1 MYIQFSDK
9 LLLNVQHK
17 KAWMKMKRELVY
29 CRFEPINNTKPFYG
43 FNQYNIEMN
52 NGSGWNAQS
61 NTTTIA
67 ITTQNKQIIEAMY
80 WN

>member
-1 MYIQFSDK
+1 
-9 LLLNVQHK
+9 
-17 KAWMKMKRELVY
+17 MKMKRELVY
-29 CRFEPINNTKPFYG
+29 CRNNTKPFYG

-52 NGSGWNAQS
+52 NGIGWNAQS

-80 WN
+80 